1 MEFVC
6 FSLIILMVCVMCRR
20 SPFFKNKRK
29 NSPFYYSAISIFSFR
44 FSVERRRHIC
54 RKCLQ
59 KPSTGSEWGHRH
71 ENKPEILISLHYN
84 RFEIIDHPGQIFDR
98 VNETFSRRW
107 WWWWRSS
114 SSSSRKWFVL
124 LPSPIIFFFLLK
136 NAKHLRTFSRS
147 FKVNLLLI
155 LLLLFVVV
163 CYRSHDIATSFDI
176 LLLFFFPGGAHFS
189 CHVMR
194 MNEEQKIRPTRSEEN

>member
-155 LLLLFVVV
+155 FLLLLFV
-163 CYRSHDIATSFDI
+163 IAVTTSQQVLI
-176 LLLFFFPGGAHFS
+176 FFFPGGAHFS

>member
-6 FSLIILMVCVMCRR
+6 FSLIILMACVMCRR

-107 WWWWRSS
+107 WWWWRR
-114 SSSSRKWFVL
+114 SSSRKWFVL

-136 NAKHLRTFSRS
+136 NVKHLRTFSRS
-147 FKVNLLLI
+147 LKVNL
-155 LLLLFVVV
+155 VV
-163 CYRSHDIATSFDI
+163 CLLSQSRHRNKFWYFFSRVVRIFPATSCEWTRNKRFDPPARKKI
-176 LLLFFFPGGAHFS
+176 NDLFS
-189 CHVMR
+189 
-194 MNEEQKIRPTRSEEN
+194 